1 MKKYFEMYSP
11 NEALINEIAKLRE
24 ENKRLKKLF

>member
-1 MKKYFEMYSP
+1 MQESIRSSSV
-11 NEALINEIAKLRE
+11 NDALVAEIKRLRE